1 MIELLTNAEMAQA
14 DRLAVA
20 AGIPSTELMENVGRA
35 VADHVSRNYPTGTR
49 VVVVAGP
56 GNNGGDGYVAARLL
70 ASRGCDVRLL
80 RVGVPGKGDASR
92 AAAQWKR
99 EVAEASPEGLA
110 DAGLIEDA
118 LFGSGLDRAVSG
130 LAAE

>member
-20 AGIPSTELMENVGRA
+20 GGISSADLMENAGRA
-35 VADHVSRNYPTGTR
+35 VADHIGRNYPTGTR

-56 GNNGGDGYVAARLL
+56 GNNGGDGYVVARLL

-80 RVGVPGKGDASR
+80 RVGLPGQGRCRPGGGA
-92 AAAQWKR
+92 
-99 EVAEASPEGLA
+99 VAW
-110 DAGLIEDA
+110 AGRRRHA
-118 LFGSGLDRAVSG
+118 GSAWTMPT
-130 LAAE
+130 